1 MFQSRLLIKR
11 SYHTSTN
18 LYSHSSKKPV
28 FITTPIFYVNGK
40 PHIGH
45 LHSALIA
52 DALSRWHK
60 QTGYK
65 TFFSTGTDE
74 HGLKVYS

>member
-1 MFQSRLLIKR
+1 MLKSRLIIKR
-11 SYHTSTN
+11 CYNTSSK
-18 LYSHSSKKPV
+18 LYNKKPV

-45 LHSALIA
+45 LHSTLIA

-74 HGLKVYS
+74 HGLKVY